1 MKNSK
6 NTHFLLT
13 FAIQYSIIEIQRSI
27 ILIRRVTNMATSI
40 VQFRIDDDLKNQA
53 TELYDRLGI
62 DLSTAM
68 RMFLKRSV
76 SVNGIP
82 FSMVLP
88 KEDYSASKAL
98 EFMEE
103 LNKSASDNGMDK
115 MSLDEINSEISS
127 FRAERRTRG

>member
-1 MKNSK
+1 
-6 NTHFLLT
+6 
-13 FAIQYSIIEIQRSI
+13 
-27 ILIRRVTNMATSI
+27 MATSI

-76 SVNGIP
+76 SVNGSP

-127 FRAERRTRG
+127 FRAERRARG

>member
-1 MKNSK
+1 
-6 NTHFLLT
+6 
-13 FAIQYSIIEIQRSI
+13 
-27 ILIRRVTNMATSI
+27 MATSI

-88 KEDYSASKAL
+88 KEDYSVSKAL

-127 FRAERRTRG
+127 FRAERRARG